1 MCDIK
6 LFRNL
11 EVEINKY
18 VNLESFWL
26 LKNNSF
32 GYQSLASRERLFLD
46 NFFTNSV
53 TITVMT
59 RVIII
64 LK

>member
-11 EVEINKY
+11 EVEMNKY

-46 NFFTNSV
+46 NSLHQFCHDNCYDSSYYNT
-53 TITVMT
+53 
-59 RVIII
+59 
-64 LK
+64 